1 MQEDL
6 STQLKRALDEYPETV
21 RPKGSTLPAAVLI
34 LLYRQGNLWHILF
47 TRRTQTVASHQ
58 GQVSFPGG
66 QIEAQ
71 EKGPIEAALREAREE
86 IGIRPMDVTL
96 LGSLKPML
104 SGTNFIITPIVG
116 IMPWPYPLHPSREE
130 VARIFGVPL
139 KWLADPANL
148 DAKYSPQSKE
158 RLPASYAFNYQGEI
172 IWGVTAR
179 IIFSLLDRLAISP
192 LKQIKPYS
200 AI

>member
-6 STQLKRALDEYPETV
+6 STQLKRALDEYPEIV
-21 RPKGSTLPAAVLI
+21 QPKGSTLPAAVLI
-34 LLYRQGNLWHILF
+34 LLYRQGDLWHILF

-66 QIEAQ
+66 HIEAHD
-71 EKGPIEAALREAREE
+71 KGPVEAALREAREE

-96 LGSLKPML
+96 LGSLKPLL
-104 SGTNFIITPIVG
+104 SGTNFMITPIVG
-116 IMPWPYPLHPSREE
+116 IMPWPYPLHPNREE

-148 DAKYSPQSKE
+148 DAKYSPESKDW
-158 RLPASYAFNYQGEI
+158 LPASYSFNYQDEV

-179 IIFSLLDRLAISP
+179 IIFSLLDKLAISP
-192 LKQIKPYS
+192 LKKIKPYS
-200 AI
+200 AV

>member
-1 MQEDL
+1 
-6 STQLKRALDEYPETV
+6 
-21 RPKGSTLPAAVLI
+21 
-34 LLYRQGNLWHILF
+34 
-47 TRRTQTVASHQ
+47 
-58 GQVSFPGG
+58 
-66 QIEAQ
+66 
-71 EKGPIEAALREAREE
+71 
-86 IGIRPMDVTL
+86 
-96 LGSLKPML
+96 
-104 SGTNFIITPIVG
+104 
-116 IMPWPYPLHPSREE
+116 MPWPYPLHPSREE